1 MNEKEF
7 FDGFNVTLAS
17 KAKGKES
24 YFAAEEVV
32 RKSIRKPTQNKQDV
46 EKLGRQYY
54 ENIAKTAHRLF
65 EELASCIDKGLKPAS
80 SEVQRIIKKHHTFA
94 DKIYHATK
102 EVYRS
107 LAQLYREHPEF
118 IKHLSIFHPE
128 LAEYMASAMEIFAD
142 AELT

>member
-1 MNEKEF
+1 MHEKEF
-7 FDGFNVTLAS
+7 FDGVDITLAS
-17 KAKGKES
+17 KAKGRKS
-24 YFAAEEVV
+24 YSAAEEVV
-32 RKSIRKPTQNKQDV
+32 RKNIRKPTENKQYV
-46 EKLGRQYY
+46 
-54 ENIAKTAHRLF
+54 ENIANTAHRLF

-118 IKHLSIFHPE
+118 IKHLIVIHPQ

-142 AELT
+142 AELK